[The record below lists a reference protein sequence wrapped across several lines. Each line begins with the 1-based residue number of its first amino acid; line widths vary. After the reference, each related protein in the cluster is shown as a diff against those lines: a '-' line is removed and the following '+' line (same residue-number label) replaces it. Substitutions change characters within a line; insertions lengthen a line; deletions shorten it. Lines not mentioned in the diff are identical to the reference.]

1 MLEKQNNRGYLMPK
15 EERITMSEISCSI
28 FATAPRIKSM
38 RVLEYD
44 NVYATKEHKSV
55 SHELLYILEGRMTL
69 HLGENLTFHGTPG
82 DFLLIPSQT
91 PHRDE
96 FLLLKGLRI
105 LLIHF
110 EWDKELF
117 FQSVNNRALTNL
129 SYETRNE
136 ARRRVEFLRTRWEKN
151 SEFAIQN
158 ASLQL
163 HSLLALFYYDI
174 MQNST
179 SNTSMPPPSPAIDA
193 MRRVKHFLNQNF
205 ASQITL
211 KEAADFAGISS
222 SYLSRQFH
230 HEYGISFNAYL
241 TARRLEAAQHLLHSS
256 RLQTGEIAAQCGFNS
271 VSYFIR
277 VYKQHYGVTPRKHIG
292 MTEEK
297 NNIP

>member
-1 MLEKQNNRGYLMPK
+1 MPK
-15 EERITMSEISCSI
+15 EERITMSEITSSI
-28 FATAPRIKSM
+28 FAPCPRIKSM

-44 NVYATKEHKSV
+44 NVYATKEHKSL

-69 HLGENLTFHGTPG
+69 HLGENLTFHAAPG
-82 DFLLIPSQT
+82 DFLLIPSRT
-91 PHRDE
+91 LHRDE

-105 LLIHF
+105 LLIQF
-110 EWDKELF
+110 EWEKELF
-117 FQSVNNRALTNL
+117 FQSVHNRALTNL

-136 ARRRVEFLRTRWEKN
+136 ARRRVEFLRTRWDN

-174 MQNST
+174 MQHST
-179 SNTSMPPPSPAIDA
+179 LHALPASPSPAVDA
-193 MRRVKHFLNQNF
+193 MGRIKHFLNQNF

-241 TARRLEAAQHLLHSS
+241 TARRLEAAQHFLHSS
-256 RLQTGEIAAQCGFNS
+256 RLQIGEIAAQCGFNS

-292 MTEEK
+292 MTKEQK
-297 NNIP
+297 RS